1 MKKTKQP
8 TKKKQQPSVEP
19 FEFRA
24 SIRIVRFTG
33 YRARDLKQLLDGI
46 KNVSEDSIY
55 HHTIEYFLKGHP
67 IYFTNDFAQWVGDAL
82 EESALAEKLSNID
95 PYRYKRIDEIRKS
108 FLNAIK
114 DYLDE
119 FPEPR
124 PARAGEEFSFN
135 ESFSVVYPVGLKV
148 QNLAEML
155 FALKVVEDRS
165 IFYHF
170 YEARRRL
177 DGVDDF
183 SMWIEYS
190 LKKKELADQLRAID
204 PFMHDL
210 EGIRQRII
218 ETIER
223 YLWKEMKGPVC

>member
-1 MKKTKQP
+1 MKKTRRVN
-8 TKKKQQPSVEP
+8 TKRPQNRT

-24 SIRIVRFTG
+24 SIRIAKFTG
-33 YRARDLKQLLDGI
+33 HRARDLRQLLEGI
-46 KNVSEDSIY
+46 RTVSEQSIY
-55 HHTIEYFLKGHP
+55 HHTVEYFLKGHP
-67 IYFTNDFAQWVGDAL
+67 VYFTNDFAQWVGDAL

-95 PYRYKRIDEIRKS
+95 PYGYKDI
-108 FLNAIK
+108 NALREALLETIQ
-114 DYLDE
+114 DYLRE

-124 PARAGEEFSFN
+124 PARTGEEFSFS
-135 ESFSVVYPVGLKV
+135 ESFGVVYPLGLRV

-170 YEARRRL
+170 YEARMRL
-177 DGVDDF
+177 HGIDDF

-190 LKKKELADQLRAID
+190 LGKKALAEQLRAID

-210 EGIRQRII
+210 EGIRNKIV

-223 YLWKEMKGPVC
+223 HLWEEMKGPVC